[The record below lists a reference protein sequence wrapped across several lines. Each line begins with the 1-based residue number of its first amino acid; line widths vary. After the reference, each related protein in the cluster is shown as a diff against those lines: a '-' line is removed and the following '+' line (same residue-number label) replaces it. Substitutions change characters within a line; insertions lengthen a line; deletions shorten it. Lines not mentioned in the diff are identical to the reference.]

1 MSSTELTDSDEGKT
15 VVSSDGS
22 SIGMISEVRGG
33 RAYVDPDPN
42 VTDKLMSTMGW
53 SDADEE
59 DFALNASQV
68 DEVTDDEVRLT
79 SNP

>member
-15 VVSSDGS
+15 VVSSDGG
-22 SIGMISEVRGG
+22 SIGVVSEVRGG

-79 SNP
+79 SDL

>member
-15 VVSSDGS
+15 VVSSDGG
-22 SIGMISEVRGG
+22 SIGVVSEVRGG

>member
-15 VVSSDGS
+15 VVSGDGG
-22 SIGMISEVRGG
+22 SIGVVSEVRGG

-79 SNP
+79 SDL